1 MVRTPVTVVRGTTVM
16 EGVPFFDLSLPSAL
30 RKAQQHAGVDGF
42 VASVPELIRG
52 RNSIPH
58 PTYEGEWDNWYSALS
73 EEDVGRT
80 TQGNPIVIIAH
91 GGGILSSPE
100 RIEQAYA
107 QGLIIDQSKAK
118 LSEKE
123 IRDLLGGKLPTGGQ
137 ISVYSFNEFKT
148 GINDLPMIYAVVM
161 DLSLAKK
168 SKSDVQDSNSLRD
181 DALFIV
187 RCGGVAEA
195 GKYLDTANRIY
206 SYYTLGNYHEFHRV
220 DPAQPQGWLLFLSS
234 HTAGFG
240 GGLITGSGHFV
251 AVAPGKQRAVQP
263 KLTLEQRM

>member
-107 QGLIIDQSKAK
+107 QGPIDQSIAK

-123 IRDLLGGKLPTGGQ
+123 IRDLLGGKLPNGGQ
-137 ISVYSFNEFKT
+137 IAVYSFNEFKT
-148 GINDLPMIYAVVM
+148 GINDLPMMYAVVM
-161 DLSLAKK
+161 DLSLVKK
-168 SKSDVQDSNSLRD
+168 SESGVQSDKILRD

-206 SYYTLGNYHEFHRV
+206 SYYTLANYHEFHRV
-220 DPAQPQGWLLFLSS
+220 DPAQPQGWLLGLNS

-240 GGLITGSGHFV
+240 GGLISGSGLFV
-251 AVAPGKQRAVQP
+251 AVAPEKQRAVQP
-263 KLTLEQRM
+263 KRTLELRM